1 MQVCAQLTSR
11 QVHHKVQRGNVFFIE
26 LMGKFNVGLVVTK
39 IFQELFQFFST
50 MRPNKENIDISK
62 PYQRLK
68 FLCIKEISFNLIYKN
83 QSICRSK
90 FCTDGSLW
98 YLMFNFC
105 IEFNIVVVNCRN
117 LFVLSTFYY
126 LLKSLKSCFMGNA
139 RI

>member
-11 QVHHKVQRGNVFFIE
+11 QAHHKVQRGVFFIE

-50 MRPNKENIDISK
+50 MRPNKENIDILK

-105 IEFNIVVVNCRN
+105 IEFNIVVCQ
-117 LFVLSTFYY
+117 LSKSFCPFYI
-126 LLKSLKSCFMGNA
+126 L
-139 RI
+139 IPP

>member
-11 QVHHKVQRGNVFFIE
+11 QAHHKVQRGVFFIE

-105 IEFNIVVVNCRN
+105 IEFNIVVCQ
-117 LFVLSTFYY
+117 LSKSFCPFYI
-126 LLKSLKSCFMGNA
+126 L
-139 RI
+139 IPP